1 MNENFLN
8 NIVEL
13 LNNSERLE
21 DMGRNS
27 LIASGYAQ
35 QRADEASINLIE
47 LLKTYRNKMLLKMF
61 RTPEFWYK
69 KYYIKITNHTS
80 LSIFYFVDFCR

>member
-1 MNENFLN
+1 MGPHSEKCDAQIKDLVWSGGAIQMKKAKMNENFLN

-27 LIASGYAQ
+27 LIASGYVNNVQ
-35 QRADEASINLIE
+35 MKQ
-47 LLKTYRNKMLLKMF
+47 
-61 RTPEFWYK
+61 
-69 KYYIKITNHTS
+69 
-80 LSIFYFVDFCR
+80 V